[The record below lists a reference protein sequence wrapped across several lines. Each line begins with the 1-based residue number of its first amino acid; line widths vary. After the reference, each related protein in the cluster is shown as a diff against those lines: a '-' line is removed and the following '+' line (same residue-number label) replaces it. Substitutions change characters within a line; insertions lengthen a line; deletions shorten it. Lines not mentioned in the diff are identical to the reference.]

1 LITITEEPYD
11 GPVADAL
18 VVELLVELN
27 ERYADDVL
35 EGGEDAP
42 TDDDYL
48 AEVTPELVRAPKGA
62 FLVAWRDDDAV
73 GCGAVKPLDQDPA
86 IGEIK
91 RMYTAPRA
99 RREGVSR
106 TLLVALEAR
115 AAELGYRDL
124 QLETGLAQP
133 EAMAL
138 YESHGW
144 HRITPYGHYKDS
156 PQSVCFGKAVAP
168 GA

>member
-1 LITITEEPYD
+1 MISITEEPYD

-18 VVELLVELN
+18 VLELLVELN
-27 ERYADDVL
+27 ERYADADL
-35 EGGEDAP
+35 EGPEDAP

-48 AEVTPELVRAPKGA
+48 AEVTPALVSAPHGA
-62 FLVAWRDDDAV
+62 FLVAWLDDDAV
-73 GCGAVKPLDQDPA
+73 GCGAVKPLDKDPS

-99 RREGVSR
+99 RRRGVSR
-106 TLLVALEAR
+106 ALLVALEAR
-115 AAELGYRDL
+115 AVELGYGHL

-133 EAMAL
+133 EAIAL

-156 PQSVCFGKAVAP
+156 PQSVCFGKAIAF

>member
-18 VVELLVELN
+18 VLELLVELN
-27 ERYADDVL
+27 ERYADEVL
-35 EGGEDAP
+35 EDNADAP

-48 AEVTPELVRAPKGA
+48 AEVTPARVRAPQGA
-62 FLVAWRDDDAV
+62 FLVAWLDDDAV
-73 GCGAVKPLDQDPA
+73 GCGAVKPLDKDPS

-99 RREGVSR
+99 RRRGVSR
-106 TLLVALEAR
+106 ALLVALEAR
-115 AAELGYRDL
+115 AAELGYGHL

-133 EAMAL
+133 EAIAL

-144 HRITPYGHYKDS
+144 HRITPYGHYQDS
-156 PQSVCFGKAVAP
+156 PQSVCFAKAIAP
-168 GA
+168 GT